1 MIEGGTDSKCALTEV
16 AVHSPY
22 KDYGLDLSQEAFE
35 GPAQDSYACGLSFT
49 HRLDRIRIQHE
60 DPLNT
65 TWGHVLTV
73 EGEGIDLDAMFT
85 REQFVDS
92 FKKFFGKAELQAGD
106 QAFDDNVFIHG
117 DVNDAR
123 LQRFVA
129 HDGVQS
135 ALLVLLLGN
144 EHVTVKTSPGKIE
157 VKLRRPD
164 GSRELDHH
172 DMALPTL
179 ALGYWALKG

>member
-1 MIEGGTDSKCALTEV
+1 MIRGGTDSVCALLEV
-16 AVHSPY
+16 PVHSPY

-35 GPAQDSYACGLSFT
+35 GPPRDSYPCGLTFT
-49 HRLDRIRIQHE
+49 HRLDRIRIKH
-60 DPLNT
+60 DDALDT
-65 TWGHVLTV
+65 TWGHVVTV
-73 EGEGIDLDAMFT
+73 EGDGIDLDAMFT

-106 QAFDDNVFIHG
+106 QTFDDNVFIHG
-117 DVNDAR
+117 DVDDAR

-129 HDGVQS
+129 REGVQS
-135 ALLVLLLGN
+135 ALLLLLLGN
-144 EHVTVKTSPGKIE
+144 EHVTVKASPGKIV

-172 DMALPTL
+172 DMALPVL
-179 ALGYWALKG
+179 ALGYWALQG